1 MKKYLFPL
9 LASFAIASGP
19 ALAASIPARDK
30 LAFDVIRKGKDIG
43 DYVITFR
50 KSGSNLTV
58 RLSTKVKVKLPL
70 VGVTVYQFVQK
81 SSEQWRSGKLV
92 ALSSTTNDNGEAH
105 SIKLGASSLLPAS
118 LWNIDIVKVH
128 KALNTID
135 GKKMKISVHKVGN
148 EKVPT
153 GHGKVVA
160 THYRISGDLTRDV
173 WYGADGT
180 LVRVSFAGDD
190 GSKVDYRLR

>member
-1 MKKYLFPL
+1 MKKFLFPL
-9 LASFAIASGP
+9 LATLAFASGP
-19 ALAASIPARDK
+19 VLAASIPASNK
-30 LAFDVIRKGKDIG
+30 LTFDVIRKGKDIG

-58 RLSTKVKVKLPL
+58 NVNTKVKVKVPI

-81 SSEQWRSGKLV
+81 SREQWRSGKLA

-105 SIKLGASSLLPAS
+105 VINLGASSLLPAS
-118 LWNIDIVKVH
+118 LWNEDIL
-128 KALNTID
+128 KAREVLNTID
-135 GKKMKISVHKVGN
+135 GRKMRISVLKVGN
-148 EKVPT
+148 ENIAT
-153 GHGKVVA
+153 GHGKVAA
-160 THYRISGDLTRDV
+160 THYRISGDLARDV

-180 LVRVSFAGDD
+180 LVRVNFDGDD

>member
-9 LASFAIASGP
+9 LATFAIASAP
-19 ALAASIPARDK
+19 VLAASIPASNK

-43 DYVITFR
+43 DYTITFR
-50 KSGSNLTV
+50 KSGNNLLV
-58 RLSTKVKVKLPL
+58 SLNTKVKVKLPL
-70 VGVTVYQFVQK
+70 VGVTVYKFEQK
-81 SSEQWRSGKLV
+81 SREQWRSGKLA
-92 ALSSTTNDNGEAH
+92 ALSSTTNDNGQAH

-118 LWNIDIVKVH
+118 LWNMDIVKAH

-135 GKKMKISVHKVGN
+135 GKKMKISVRKLGN
-148 EKVPT
+148 EKVAT
-153 GHGKVVA
+153 GHGKVAA
-160 THYRISGDLTRDV
+160 THYRITGDLARDV

-180 LVRVSFAGDD
+180 LVKVSFAGDD